1 MCMCGKH
8 SVTVVLFFRW
18 DLGCIS
24 AELMNYTIIIAAL
37 IE

>member
-1 MCMCGKH
+1 MCGKH
-8 SVTVVLFFRW
+8 SVTVVLFFRL

-24 AELMNYTIIIAAL
+24 TELMNYTIIIAAR